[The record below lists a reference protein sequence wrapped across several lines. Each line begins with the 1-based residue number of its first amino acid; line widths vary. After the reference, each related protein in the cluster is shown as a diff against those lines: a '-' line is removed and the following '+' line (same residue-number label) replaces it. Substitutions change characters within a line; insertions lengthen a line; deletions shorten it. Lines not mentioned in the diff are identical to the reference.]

1 MSFFNQFPLSQI
13 NVGNQP
19 KQIVDLFRH
28 VDVNDVLADNV
39 TSYLKTIVRDGE
51 RPDNLSQRVYGTPDY
66 YWTFFI
72 VNESLKNGLDD
83 WPKSYAAIEKEFQ
96 NEYDTI
102 STFTINPRMET
113 QIVDAGN
120 SLFSLSGN
128 LAKININH
136 ISNTLAGLD
145 LTYSGLKIFRNFSTA
160 SIVKYDDNELQL
172 YLDNFSDR
180 RRFMLDM
187 NVEADFNTIRAI
199 EYLNSETISGAGA
212 TGNIQF
218 PGTFINKQNLNG
230 RMSFTFE
237 DWPILGENG
246 ENMVRVGDGL
256 AHESRGDFYLD
267 TMTPERVEWCVE
279 LFKWFDTTV
288 VGQGDTETGIGISG
302 LPYRDFL
309 NDVGEKGRAQA
320 ALDMFNSYFT
330 PWPANGNMKWNGIL
344 PYRQPDTGLEHSF
357 LSARNAPCYY
367 YKTGGGKFVQEDII
381 SPFEMINGTSDATSY
396 SPENDIPSDRET
408 YTKIGQDYNNY
419 VSHYEKA
426 INMNEVKSQIKVI
439 RPDLISAFAQ
449 EFKKKLNQG
458 LTRTAG
464 ATLSGVTGIAAQTGG
479 GATSGATGTTTG
491 GASSGG
497 GTGGGYGGGGSTGG
511 GGGY

>member
-51 RPDNLSQRVYGTPDY
+51 RPDNLSQRLYGTPDY

-199 EYLNSETISGAGA
+199 E
-212 TGNIQF
+212 
-218 PGTFINKQNLNG
+218 
-230 RMSFTFE
+230 
-237 DWPILGENG
+237 
-246 ENMVRVGDGL
+246 
-256 AHESRGDFYLD
+256 
-267 TMTPERVEWCVE
+267 
-279 LFKWFDTTV
+279 
-288 VGQGDTETGIGISG
+288 
-302 LPYRDFL
+302 
-309 NDVGEKGRAQA
+309 
-320 ALDMFNSYFT
+320 
-330 PWPANGNMKWNGIL
+330 
-344 PYRQPDTGLEHSF
+344 
-357 LSARNAPCYY
+357 
-367 YKTGGGKFVQEDII
+367 
-381 SPFEMINGTSDATSY
+381 
-396 SPENDIPSDRET
+396 
-408 YTKIGQDYNNY
+408 
-419 VSHYEKA
+419 
-426 INMNEVKSQIKVI
+426 
-439 RPDLISAFAQ
+439 
-449 EFKKKLNQG
+449 
-458 LTRTAG
+458 
-464 ATLSGVTGIAAQTGG
+464 
-479 GATSGATGTTTG
+479 
-491 GASSGG
+491 
-497 GTGGGYGGGGSTGG
+497 
-511 GGGY
+511 